1 MADPS
6 AVGIALFLALMPSSG
21 AARPQ
26 SAGEGAQCRVPA
38 SLPKPRAVRAP
49 DPSEVRR
56 MPIGGY
62 TLALSWSPHYCA
74 GRKGRADSQCDGR
87 AGHFGFIL
95 HGLWPEGRG
104 GRSWPQYCA
113 PAALLPRPVLAAQ
126 FCTTPSV
133 QLMQHEWAKHGTC
146 MTRRPEEY
154 FARGR
159 ALYQRLRLPD
169 MARLAGQKG
178 LTAGSVAKAFAG
190 GNPGLDIGMIRIRA
204 ERGYLSE
211 VWLCL
216 DTAFRPARCPAGKAG
231 APLSS
236 PIRIRPPS

>member
-6 AVGIALFLALMPSSG
+6 AAGVALFLALMSSG
-21 AARPQ
+21 AGQPRPE
-26 SAGEGAQCRVPA
+26 SGRAQCRIPA
-38 SLPKPRAVRAP
+38 VLPTPRVVRAP
-49 DPSEVRR
+49 GPSAVRR

-62 TLALSWSPHYCA
+62 TLALSWSPQYCA

-87 AGHFGFIL
+87 AGRFGFIL
-95 HGLWPEGRG
+95 HGLWPEGRS
-104 GRSWPQYCA
+104 GRNWPQYCA

-169 MARLAGQKG
+169 MEKVAAEKA
-178 LTAGSVAKAFAG
+178 LTAGSVARAFVA
-190 GNPGLDIGMIRIRA
+190 GNPGLDTDMLRVRA

-216 DTAFRPARCPAGKAG
+216 DSAFRPARCPAGKGG
-231 APLSS
+231 AVSS
-236 PIRIRPPS
+236 APIRIRLP